1 MKESELNKQQFS
13 NFGRTFALVFNR
25 SFMYNAN
32 HPFQIEAIDKAYQ
45 TLAQLLQ
52 TNSPVV
58 FILNREQFY
67 VDEEP
72 LDPRLSVS
80 RIVAHFKKTGIESI
94 SFYEGVEKKDLRL
107 FLEIA
112 TSLDKY
118 PDAAAIG
125 KAMFKKRLNRV
136 KINHVFYRKV
146 SAEDEVVSRDVL
158 DKVTPEMTGEHQ
170 DKMKQ
175 MFMDSVFNSVLQEEF
190 IKNLNLQ
197 NLLKN
202 PGDLSKEMIAVDLK
216 AVKQYEN
223 KGSQHETKRPKL
235 ESKGP
240 QYENVGPQNGNEGPK
255 DENERP
261 QHENKDPQFENEGP
275 RYENKDPQNENER
288 PRPGQFL
295 LHQLEVIEQDVERNL
310 SEGRNVDLPEIADA
324 LFDMRQKLTE
334 GIEAQKALG
343 IAYSNEEEVFSKA
356 TEITDK
362 VLIKLLR
369 EEYKGGE
376 ISVSRLAQILCR
388 LIPEANE
395 LKRLLPMIKSA
406 LLEEGMSQA
415 DFMSLIQEL
424 GKELQSDG
432 LVGILAES
440 AEEIGIDGGD
450 LIQQVK
456 ENPLQ
461 SAEMI
466 YLASELRKGGH
477 DEKALTDLLV
487 NYVER
492 IGSQYS
498 QDLSKK
504 KGEAGEKHMQHAM
517 AEVKSNLVQHLGKLD
532 INKDLLNLLEERVN
546 QRMDDVFEKLRMDEV
561 FDKLRS
567 EWIKSHSVAHEQE
580 FHKELTVLETLE
592 QGVDEDEDLGEILK
606 IIRKK
611 VESDEIDENDFD
623 QIYPEIVK
631 QEKLRKSENDEK
643 ALSAGVMR
651 DQMLMT
657 FVDKEI
663 ARAKRYGTTL
673 SALGF
678 TLVKA
683 KAKNKSQLGQIKTQ
697 DVIDALL
704 RKLVEVFRTPDIV
717 GELRKNHFIVLLP
730 MTHRGQAK
738 VALDRAMKIFHL
750 NPLDVDGIALEIK
763 VAGVVAD
770 TALKDVAN
778 ASSLA
783 DHLSAQLTDMATRIG
798 NLHAYS

>member
-1 MKESELNKQQFS
+1 MKDSELNKQQFA
-13 NFGRTFALVFNR
+13 NFGRSFALVFNR

-32 HPFQIEAIDKAYQ
+32 HPFQIEAIDTAYQ

-80 RIVAHFKKTGIESI
+80 RIVAHFKKAGIESV
-94 SFYEGVEKKDLRL
+94 SFYKDVEKKDLRL

-112 TSLDKY
+112 TSLNQF
-118 PDAAAIG
+118 PDAEAMN
-125 KAMFKKRLNRV
+125 KAMFKKKISRI
-136 KINHVFYRKV
+136 KINHVFYKKV
-146 SAEDEVVSRDVL
+146 SAEDEVISRDVL
-158 DKVTPEMTGEHQ
+158 EKVTPEMTGEHQ

-216 AVKQYEN
+216 SVKQNEN
-223 KGSQHETKRPKL
+223 KG
-235 ESKGP
+235 
-240 QYENVGPQNGNEGPK
+240 PQN
-255 DENERP
+255 D
-261 QHENKDPQFENEGP
+261 NEGP
-275 RYENKDPQNENER
+275 R
-288 PRPGQFL
+288 PGHFL
-295 LHQLEVIEQDVERNL
+295 LHQLEVIDQEVEKNL
-310 SEGRNVDLPEIADA
+310 SEGRDVDLPEIAEA

-334 GIEAQKALG
+334 GIEAQKAMG
-343 IAYSNEEEVFSKA
+343 IAYSNEEQVFSKA
-356 TEITDK
+356 AEITDK
-362 VLIKLLR
+362 VLIKLLK

-376 ISVSRLAQILCR
+376 ISISRLAQILCR

-395 LKRLLPMIKSA
+395 LKRLLPMIKIA

-424 GKELQSDG
+424 GKELQNDG

-492 IGSQYS
+492 IGSQFS
-498 QDLSKK
+498 QDLSQK
-504 KGEAGEKHMQHAM
+504 KGEEGEKHVQRALV
-517 AEVKSNLVQHLGKLD
+517 EVKSNLVQHLGKLD
-532 INKDLLNLLEERVN
+532 IKDDLLNRLEERVN
-546 QRMDDVFEKLRMDEV
+546 QRMDDVFN
-561 FDKLRS
+561 KLRS
-567 EWIKSHSVAHEQE
+567 EWIKSHSDTHEQQ
-580 FHKELTVLETLE
+580 FHKELTVLEALE
-592 QGVDEDEDLGEILK
+592 QGVNEGDDLGEILK

-611 VESDEIDENDFD
+611 VESKEIDENDFD

-631 QEKLRKSENDEK
+631 QEKLRKTENDAK
-643 ALSAGVMR
+643 ALSAGVIR

-678 TLVKA
+678 TLVRA
-683 KAKNKSQLGQIKTQ
+683 KAKNKSQSGQIKTQ

-704 RKLVEVFRTPDIV
+704 RKLAEVFRTPDIV
-717 GELRKNHFIVLLP
+717 GELRKNYFIVLLP
-730 MTHRGQAK
+730 MAHRGQAK
-738 VALDRAMKIFHL
+738 VALSRAMKIFHL

-770 TALKDVAN
+770 IDLKKVAN

-798 NLHAYS
+798 NLHAVS

>member
-1 MKESELNKQQFS
+1 
-13 NFGRTFALVFNR
+13 V
-25 SFMYNAN
+25 
-32 HPFQIEAIDKAYQ
+32 
-45 TLAQLLQ
+45 
-52 TNSPVV
+52 
-58 FILNREQFY
+58 
-67 VDEEP
+67 
-72 LDPRLSVS
+72 
-80 RIVAHFKKTGIESI
+80 
-94 SFYEGVEKKDLRL
+94 SFYKGAEKKDLRL

-118 PDAAAIG
+118 PDATAMG
-125 KAMFKKRLNRV
+125 KAMFKKRINRI
-136 KINHVFYRKV
+136 KINHVFYKKV
-146 SAEDEVVSRDVL
+146 SAEDEVISRDVL

-175 MFMDSVFNSVLQEEF
+175 MFMGSVFNSVLQEEF

-216 AVKQYEN
+216 SVKQNEN
-223 KGSQHETKRPKL
+223 KGPQNENEGPQN
-235 ESKGP
+235 ENEGP
-240 QYENVGPQNGNEGPK
+240 QYENEG
-255 DENERP
+255 
-261 QHENKDPQFENEGP
+261 
-275 RYENKDPQNENER
+275 

-295 LHQLEVIEQDVERNL
+295 LHQLEVLEQDVERNL

-334 GIEAQKALG
+334 GIEAQKAMG
-343 IAYSNEEEVFSKA
+343 VAYSNEEEVFSKA

-362 VLIKLLR
+362 VLIRLIK

-388 LIPEANE
+388 LIPETNE

-406 LLEEGMSQA
+406 LLEAGMSQA

-432 LVGILAES
+432 LAGILAES

-466 YLASELRKGGH
+466 YLASELRKGGG

-492 IGSQYS
+492 VGSQFS
-498 QDLSKK
+498 QDLSEK
-504 KGEAGEKHMQHAM
+504 KGEEGEKHIQRALV
-517 AEVKSNLVQHLGKLD
+517 EVKSNLVQHLGNMD
-532 INKDLLNLLEERVN
+532 IKDDLLTRLEERVN
-546 QRMDDVFEKLRMDEV
+546 QRMDDV

-567 EWIKSHSVAHEQE
+567 EWIKSHSAAPEQE

-592 QGVDEDEDLGEILK
+592 RGVSENEDLGEILK
-606 IIRKK
+606 IIRTK
-611 VESDEIDENDFD
+611 VEAEEIDENDFD
-623 QIYPEIVK
+623 EIYPEMVK
-631 QEKLRKSENDEK
+631 QEQLRKSENDRK
-643 ALSAGVMR
+643 ALSTGIMR
-651 DQMLMT
+651 DQMLMV

-678 TLVKA
+678 TVVKA
-683 KAKNKSQLGQIKTQ
+683 KAKTKSQPGQIRTR

-704 RKLVEVFRTPDIV
+704 NQLVEIFRTPDIV

-750 NPLDVDGIALEIK
+750 KPIDVDGIALEIK

-770 TALKDVAN
+770 IDLKDAAK

-783 DHLSAQLTDMATRIG
+783 DQLSAQLTDMATRIG
-798 NLHAYS
+798 NLHANS

>member
-1 MKESELNKQQFS
+1 MLKESELNKQQFA

-25 SFMYNAN
+25 SFMYAAN
-32 HPFQIEAIDKAYQ
+32 HPFQVEAIDSAYQ
-45 TLAQLLQ
+45 TLARLLQ
-52 TNSPVV
+52 TISPVV

-80 RIVAHFKKTGIESI
+80 RIVAHFKKTGIESV
-94 SFYEGVEKKDLRL
+94 SFYKGAEKKDLRL

-118 PDAAAIG
+118 PDATAMG
-125 KAMFKKRLNRV
+125 KAMFKKRINRI
-136 KINHVFYRKV
+136 KINHVFYKKV
-146 SAEDEVVSRDVL
+146 SAEDEVISRDVL

-170 DKMKQ
+170 DKIKQ
-175 MFMDSVFNSVLQEEF
+175 MFMGSVFNSVLQEEF

-216 AVKQYEN
+216 SVKQNEN
-223 KGSQHETKRPKL
+223 KGQQNENKGQQNENEGPQNENEGPQNENEGPQNENEGPQNENK
-235 ESKGP
+235 EQQNENEGP
-240 QYENVGPQNGNEGPK
+240 QYENEG
-255 DENERP
+255 
-261 QHENKDPQFENEGP
+261 
-275 RYENKDPQNENER
+275 

-295 LHQLEVIEQDVERNL
+295 LHQLEVLEQDVERNL

-334 GIEAQKALG
+334 GIEAQKAMG
-343 IAYSNEEEVFSKA
+343 VAYSNEEEVFSKA

-362 VLIKLLR
+362 VLIRLIK

-388 LIPEANE
+388 LIPETNE
-395 LKRLLPMIKSA
+395 LKRLLPMIKAA
-406 LLEEGMSQA
+406 LLEAGMPQA

-432 LVGILAES
+432 LAGILAES
-440 AEEIGIDGGD
+440 AEDIGIDGGD

-466 YLASELRKGGH
+466 YLASELRKGGG
-477 DEKALTDLLV
+477 DEKALTDILV

-492 IGSQYS
+492 VGSQFS
-498 QDLSKK
+498 QDLSEK
-504 KGEAGEKHMQHAM
+504 KGEEGEKHIQRALG
-517 AEVKSNLVQHLGKLD
+517 EVKSNLVQHLGNMD
-532 INKDLLNLLEERVN
+532 IKDDLLTRLEERVN
-546 QRMDDVFEKLRMDEV
+546 QRMDDV

-567 EWIKSHSVAHEQE
+567 EWIKSHSAAPEQE

-592 QGVDEDEDLGEILK
+592 RGVSENEDLGEILK
-606 IIRKK
+606 IIRTK
-611 VESDEIDENDFD
+611 VEAEEIDENDFD
-623 QIYPEIVK
+623 EIYPEMVK
-631 QEKLRKSENDEK
+631 QEQLRKSENDRK
-643 ALSAGVMR
+643 GLSAGVMR

-683 KAKNKSQLGQIKTQ
+683 KAKTKSQPGQIRTQ

-704 RKLVEVFRTPDIV
+704 HQLVEIFRTPDIV

-750 NPLDVDGIALEIK
+750 NPIDVDGFSLEIR

-770 TALKDVAN
+770 IDLKDVAN

-783 DHLSAQLTDMATRIG
+783 DQLSAQLTDMATRIG
-798 NLHAYS
+798 NLHTNS

>member
-1 MKESELNKQQFS
+1 MKESELNKQQFA

-80 RIVAHFKKTGIESI
+80 RIVAHFKKTGIESV
-94 SFYEGVEKKDLRL
+94 SFYKGVEKKDLRL

-112 TSLDKY
+112 NSLDKY
-118 PDAAAIG
+118 PDAAAMG
-125 KAMFKKRLNRV
+125 KAMFKKRMNRV

-146 SAEDEVVSRDVL
+146 SAEDEVISRDVL

-175 MFMDSVFNSVLQEEF
+175 MFMDSVFNSVLHEKF

-216 AVKQYEN
+216 SVK
-223 KGSQHETKRPKL
+223 
-235 ESKGP
+235 
-240 QYENVGPQNGNEGPK
+240 
-255 DENERP
+255 
-261 QHENKDPQFENEGP
+261 
-275 RYENKDPQNENER
+275 QNENDG
-288 PRPGQFL
+288 PHPGQFL
-295 LHQLEVIEQDVERNL
+295 LHQLEVIDQDVERNL
-310 SEGRNVDLPEIADA
+310 SEERELELPDLASA

-343 IAYSNEEEVFSKA
+343 IAYSNEEQVFSKA

-362 VLIKLLR
+362 VLIRLLK

-388 LIPEANE
+388 LIPEPNE

-415 DFMSLIQEL
+415 DFIGLIQEM

-440 AEEIGIDGGD
+440 AEEIGIDGCD
-450 LIQQVK
+450 IIQQVT

-466 YLASELRKGGH
+466 YLASEIRKGGG

-492 IGSQYS
+492 VGSQYS
-498 QDLSKK
+498 QDLSEK
-504 KGEAGEKHMQHAM
+504 KGEEGEKHIQRALV
-517 AEVKSNLVQHLGKLD
+517 EVKSNLVQHLGKLD
-532 INKDLLNLLEERVN
+532 IKSDLLNRLEERVN
-546 QRMDDVFEKLRMDEV
+546 QRMDEV

-567 EWIKSHSVAHEQE
+567 EWIKSHSAAPEQE
-580 FHKELTVLETLE
+580 IHKELTVLETLE
-592 QGVDEDEDLGEILK
+592 QGVNEDEDLGKILK

-611 VESDEIDENDFD
+611 VESEEIDENDFD

-631 QEKLRKSENDEK
+631 QEQLRKSENNAK

-663 ARAKRYGTTL
+663 ARAKRYGTSL

-678 TLVKA
+678 TLVQA
-683 KAKNKSQLGQIKTQ
+683 KAKNKSQPGKIKTQ

-704 RKLVEVFRTPDIV
+704 RKLPEVFRTPDIV

-738 VALDRAMKIFHL
+738 VALDRAMKIFNL
-750 NPLDVDGIALEIK
+750 NPIDVDGIALEIK

-770 TALKDVAN
+770 IDLKDAAN
-778 ASSLA
+778 ASSLG

-798 NLHAYS
+798 NIHAYS

>member
-1 MKESELNKQQFS
+1 MKESELNKQQFA

-25 SFMYNAN
+25 SFMYNAK

-45 TLAQLLQ
+45 ALAQLLQ

-80 RIVAHFKKTGIESI
+80 RIVAHFKKTGIESV
-94 SFYEGVEKKDLRL
+94 SFYEGAEKKDLRL

-118 PDAAAIG
+118 PNAAAMG
-125 KAMFKKRLNRV
+125 KAMFKKRINRV

-146 SAEDEVVSRDVL
+146 SAEDEVISRDVL
-158 DKVTPEMTGEHQ
+158 DKVTPEMTDEHQ

-175 MFMDSVFNSVLQEEF
+175 LFMNSVFNSVLQEDF

-202 PGDLSKEMIAVDLK
+202 PGDLSKEMIAVDLNS
-216 AVKQYEN
+216 VKQYEN
-223 KGSQHETKRPKL
+223 KCQQHGN
-235 ESKGP
+235 KGQ
-240 QYENVGPQNGNEGPK
+240 QYEKEG
-255 DENERP
+255 
-261 QHENKDPQFENEGP
+261 
-275 RYENKDPQNENER
+275 

-310 SEGRNVDLPEIADA
+310 SEGGNVDLPEIAGA

-343 IAYSNEEEVFSKA
+343 IAYANEEQVLSKA
-356 TEITDK
+356 NEITDK
-362 VLIKLLR
+362 VLIELIK
-369 EEYKGGE
+369 EEYKSGE

-388 LIPEANE
+388 LIPEAND
-395 LKRLLPMIKSA
+395 LKRLLPRIKIS

-461 SAEMI
+461 SAELI
-466 YLASELRKGGH
+466 YLAAELRKGGG

-492 IGSQYS
+492 VGSEYS
-498 QDLSKK
+498 QDLSEK
-504 KGEAGEKHMQHAM
+504 KGEEGEKHIQQALV
-517 AEVKSNLVQHLGKLD
+517 EVKSNLVQHLGNMD
-532 INKDLLNLLEERVN
+532 IKDDLLNRLEKRVN
-546 QRMDDVFEKLRMDEV
+546 SRMDEI

-567 EWIKSHSVAHEQE
+567 EWLKSHSTAPEQE
-580 FHKELTVLETLE
+580 IHKELTVLETLE
-592 QGVDEDEDLGEILK
+592 QGVNEDEDLGEILK

-611 VESDEIDENDFD
+611 VESEEIDENDFD

-631 QEKLRKSENDEK
+631 QEQLRKAENDEK

-663 ARAKRYGTTL
+663 SRAKRYGSTL

-678 TLVKA
+678 SLVKA
-683 KAKNKSQLGQIKTQ
+683 KAKNKSELGQIKTQ

-750 NPLDVDGIALEIK
+750 NPIDIDGIVLEIK

-770 TALKDVAN
+770 IDLKDVAD
-778 ASSLA
+778 AASLA
-783 DHLSAQLTDMATRIG
+783 ENLSVQLTDMATRIS

>member
-1 MKESELNKQQFS
+1 MKESELNKQQFA

-45 TLAQLLQ
+45 SLAQLLQ
-52 TNSPVV
+52 TSSPVV

-80 RIVAHFKKTGIESI
+80 RIVAHFKKTGIESV
-94 SFYEGVEKKDLRL
+94 SFYKGVEKKDLRL

-118 PDAAAIG
+118 PDAAAMG
-125 KAMFKKRLNRV
+125 KAMFKKRMNRV

-146 SAEDEVVSRDVL
+146 SAEDEVISRDVL
-158 DKVTPEMTGEHQ
+158 DKVTPEMMGDHQ
-170 DKMKQ
+170 AEMKQ
-175 MFMDSVFNSVLQEEF
+175 MFMDSIFNSVLQEEF
-190 IKNLNLQ
+190 IKTLNLQ

-216 AVKQYEN
+216 SVKQNENNGQQYEN
-223 KGSQHETKRPKL
+223 DG
-235 ESKGP
+235 
-240 QYENVGPQNGNEGPK
+240 
-255 DENERP
+255 
-261 QHENKDPQFENEGP
+261 
-275 RYENKDPQNENER
+275 

-295 LHQLEVIEQDVERNL
+295 LHQLDVIDQDVERNL
-310 SEGRNVDLPEIADA
+310 SEERELELPDLASA

-343 IAYSNEEEVFSKA
+343 IAYSNEEQVLSKA

-362 VLIKLLR
+362 VLIRLLK

-388 LIPEANE
+388 LIPEPNE

-415 DFMSLIQEL
+415 DFIGLIQEM

-440 AEEIGIDGGD
+440 AEEIGIDGCD
-450 LIQQVK
+450 IIQQVK

-466 YLASELRKGGH
+466 YLASEIRKGGG

-492 IGSQYS
+492 VGSQYS
-498 QDLSKK
+498 QDLSEK
-504 KGEAGEKHMQHAM
+504 KGEEGEKHIQRALV
-517 AEVKSNLVQHLGKLD
+517 EVKSNLVQHLGKLD
-532 INKDLLNLLEERVN
+532 IKSDLLNRLEERVN
-546 QRMDDVFEKLRMDEV
+546 QRMDEV

-567 EWIKSHSVAHEQE
+567 EWIKSHSAAPEQE
-580 FHKELTVLETLE
+580 IHKELTVLETLE
-592 QGVDEDEDLGEILK
+592 QGVNEDEDLGEILK

-611 VESDEIDENDFD
+611 VESEEIDENDFD

-631 QEKLRKSENDEK
+631 QEQLRKSENDAK

-678 TLVKA
+678 ALVQA
-683 KAKNKSQLGQIKTQ
+683 KAKNKSQPGKIKTQ

-704 RKLVEVFRTPDIV
+704 RKLAEVFRTPDIV

-738 VALDRAMKIFHL
+738 VALDRVMKIFHL
-750 NPLDVDGIALEIK
+750 NPIDIDGITLEIK

-770 TALKDVAN
+770 IDLKDVAN

>member
-1 MKESELNKQQFS
+1 MKESELNKQQFA

-45 TLAQLLQ
+45 ALAQLLQ
-52 TNSPVV
+52 TCSPVV

-80 RIVAHFKKTGIESI
+80 RIVAHFKKTGIESV
-94 SFYEGVEKKDLRL
+94 SFYKGVEKKNLRL

-118 PDAAAIG
+118 PDAAAMG
-125 KAMFKKRLNRV
+125 KALFKKRINRV
-136 KINHVFYRKV
+136 KINHVFYKKV
-146 SAEDEVVSRDVL
+146 SAEDEVISRDVL
-158 DKVTPEMTGEHQ
+158 DKVTPEMTDEHQ

-175 MFMDSVFNSVLQEEF
+175 LFMNSVFNSVLQEDF

-216 AVKQYEN
+216 SVKEYENKSQQHGNEGQQHGNKGQQHGNEGQQYEN
-223 KGSQHETKRPKL
+223 
-235 ESKGP
+235 
-240 QYENVGPQNGNEGPK
+240 EG
-255 DENERP
+255 
-261 QHENKDPQFENEGP
+261 
-275 RYENKDPQNENER
+275 

-310 SEGRNVDLPEIADA
+310 SEGGNVDLPEIAGA

-343 IAYSNEEEVFSKA
+343 VAYSNEDEVFSKA
-356 TEITDK
+356 NEITDR
-362 VLIKLLR
+362 VLIKLIK

-376 ISVSRLAQILCR
+376 INVSRLAQILCR
-388 LIPEANE
+388 LIPEAND
-395 LKRLLPMIKSA
+395 LKRLLPRIKIA

-461 SAEMI
+461 SAELI
-466 YLASELRKGGH
+466 YLASELRKGGG

-492 IGSQYS
+492 VGSEYS
-498 QDLSKK
+498 QDLSEK
-504 KGEAGEKHMQHAM
+504 KGEEGEKHIQQTLV
-517 AEVKSNLVQHLGKLD
+517 EVKSNLVQHLGNMD
-532 INKDLLNLLEERVN
+532 IKDDLLNRLEERVN
-546 QRMDDVFEKLRMDEV
+546 NRMDEV

-567 EWIKSHSVAHEQE
+567 EWIKSNSATPEQQI
-580 FHKELTVLETLE
+580 HNELTVLETLE
-592 QGVDEDEDLGEILK
+592 QGVNEEDDLGEILK
-606 IIRKK
+606 IIRQK
-611 VESDEIDENDFD
+611 VESEEIDENDFD

-631 QEKLRKSENDEK
+631 QEQLRKSENDEK

-663 ARAKRYGTTL
+663 ARAKRYGSTL

-683 KAKNKSQLGQIKTQ
+683 KAKNKSEPGQIKTQ

-704 RKLVEVFRTPDIV
+704 RKLAEVFRTPDIV

-750 NPLDVDGIALEIK
+750 KPINIDGIALEIK
-763 VAGVVAD
+763 VAGVVANID
-770 TALKDVAN
+770 LKDVAN
-778 ASSLA
+778 AASLA